1 MEKRRIA
8 LALVVCATLS
18 GVASVAIADEP
29 ASASHQ
35 ARKKKKSSKP
45 AAVKAS
51 FACKTDADCA
61 FTTYAD
67 GGCCPSLCQPRAVAK
82 TSADAL
88 ERYAA
93 ACAKP
98 NGRECPELSCAAP
111 SSARVPACVSGK
123 CVARAAPTPGR
134 E

>member
-1 MEKRRIA
+1 MEKRRIG
-8 LALVVCATLS
+8 LAMVVCATFW
-18 GVASVAIADEP
+18 GVADVVRADEP
-29 ASASHQ
+29 APASHH

-45 AAVKAS
+45 VKAS
-51 FACKTDADCA
+51 LACKTDDDCA

-82 TSADAL
+82 TSAEAL
-88 ERYAA
+88 EKYGAT
-93 ACAKP
+93 CAKP

-111 SSARVPACVSGK
+111 SSARVPACVSGT
-123 CVARAAPTPGR
+123 CEAHAAPPPAR